1 MSVLS
6 RLFSWSPLCFLLA
19 CTGAP
24 AGDSA
29 LQGGDSCTELV
40 SGTWTFSGAAFGMG
54 DETMDALL
62 TFDADACAFTITEWS
77 MAMDDLPNGGVI
89 DGDAVQLDG
98 LNYDWRTCTGVAQ
111 DAQSA
116 SGTCANDGDPWAIAV
131 STLGG

>member
-1 MSVLS
+1 L
-6 RLFSWSPLCFLLA
+6 LCLLA
-19 CTGAP
+19 CAGAP
-24 AGDSA
+24 AADSA
-29 LQGGDSCTELV
+29 LRGGDSCTELV

-98 LNYDWRTCTGVAQ
+98 LNYDWRTCSGVAQ

-116 SGTCANDGDPWAIAV
+116 SGTCSNDGDPWAIAV